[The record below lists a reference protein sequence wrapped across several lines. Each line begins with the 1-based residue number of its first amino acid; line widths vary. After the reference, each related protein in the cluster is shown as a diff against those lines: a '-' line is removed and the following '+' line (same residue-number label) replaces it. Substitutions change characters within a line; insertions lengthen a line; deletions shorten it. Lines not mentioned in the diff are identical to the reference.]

1 MLFSTSCRICRL
13 IRIFL
18 FAVFLII
25 LLALLQKDKLH
36 YLKFVNPEN
45 ASYLILVM
53 GFLIFIYKIYEYLK
67 DRRN

>member
-1 MLFSTSCRICRL
+1 MFFSTSCKICRL

-25 LLALLQKDKLH
+25 VLALAQKDKMH

-45 ASYLILVM
+45 ASYFILII
-53 GFLIFIYKIYEYLK
+53 GFFIFIYKIYEFLRDK
-67 DRRN
+67 KN